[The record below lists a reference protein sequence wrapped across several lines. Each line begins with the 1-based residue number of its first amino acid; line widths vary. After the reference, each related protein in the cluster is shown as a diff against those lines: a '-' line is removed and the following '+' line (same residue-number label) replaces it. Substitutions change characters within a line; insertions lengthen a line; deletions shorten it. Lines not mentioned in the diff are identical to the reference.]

1 MAVTVVPTG
10 WAARCRDHP
19 DLELH
24 SA

>member
-10 WAARCRDHP
+10 WSARCRDHP
-19 DLELH
+19 DLELR